1 MTTFLS
7 FTTGLFL
14 GWIVRG
20 FVEALIEDYKQGQA
34 LKENLK
40 NKRDWVDD
48 IVVGDK
54 SNI

>member
-20 FVEALIEDYKQGQA
+20 CVEALIEDYKQGRV

-54 SNI
+54 GNI

>member
-20 FVEALIEDYKQGQA
+20 LVEDLIEDYKQGRE
-34 LKENLK
+34 LKEHLN
-40 NKRDWVDD
+40 NKRDWVND
-48 IVVGDK
+48 IVVETEK
-54 SNI
+54 K

>member
-20 FVEALIEDYKQGQA
+20 AVIYMVEDYKQGRM
-34 LKENLK
+34 LKENAS
-40 NKRDWVDD
+40 KRRDYIDDLVIVDE
-48 IVVGDK
+48 K
-54 SNI
+54 

>member
-20 FVEALIEDYKQGQA
+20 LIEELIEDYKQGQA
-34 LKENLK
+34 LKENLS
-40 NKRDWVDD
+40 KRRDLVDD
-48 IVVGDK
+48 IVVEDK
-54 SNI
+54 K